1 MKGSGKGTI
10 PEKEKTVFWYIL
22 AALLLSSM
30 FAMHAVFGKNQ
41 AMDRLEEPELVE
53 LKKAYEVRAA
63 KKFPSAPQLRRKD
76 AAERSD
82 ETVFLV

>member
-1 MKGSGKGTI
+1 MTI
-10 PEKEKTVFWYIL
+10 IDIIGPFDFKTGMQPIEYTTNRER
-22 AALLLSSM
+22 
-30 FAMHAVFGKNQ
+30 GC
-41 AMDRLEEPELVE
+41 LEEQELVE
-53 LKKAYEVRAA
+53 LKRAYEAQVA